1 MQQPP
6 AAEPQPGVLPRLLR
20 CLGSRAL
27 QPTSPMCP
35 GVPAHRRPRSKPAA
49 TGDCWLRSVVLPRGR
64 REALGS
70 WGDSLRAAGRAFPGG
85 LPEGWGAGV
94 LNPSQAQG
102 KQVVGARGARGA
114 ELRTAPLL
122 EAESSYSLVSQLHYS
137 ALIPSPGQA
146 SLFCWE
152 EGTGN
157 GVRMGPTGGLLTI
170 DFLTLKRRR
179 WLLG

>member
-1 MQQPP
+1 M
-6 AAEPQPGVLPRLLR
+6 
-20 CLGSRAL
+20 
-27 QPTSPMCP
+27 
-35 GVPAHRRPRSKPAA
+35 
-49 TGDCWLRSVVLPRGR
+49 
-64 REALGS
+64 
-70 WGDSLRAAGRAFPGG
+70 
-85 LPEGWGAGV
+85 
-94 LNPSQAQG
+94 
-102 KQVVGARGARGA
+102 GARGARGA

-146 SLFCWE
+146 SLFWGE

-170 DFLTLKRRR
+170 HFLTLKRRR